1 MLNIQCFKQTNFLS
15 LVSSSKAVLNQ
26 WNPESRVSICAQ
38 AGLQCPYHFWGCP
51 RRFSLIS
58 LFSSFGPAVTW
69 RCPHSAQFLKMPHG
83 LPLERDHQLPRR
95 ARQTCGYRLLP
106 YFFRMGCSQLLLWT
120 LFLSHLF
127 CLVPVCHPLSDSTLA
142 VPSLASK
149 CHLPARTDYVSVKIL
164 VSKSAGWLTWINWKT
179 EVTFYQLVIVRV

>member
-1 MLNIQCFKQTNFLS
+1 MKPWVQSFNLCTSRSSVPLSFLGMPQE
-15 LVSSSKAVLNQ
+15 VLTHKPVFFL
-26 WNPESRVSICAQ
+26 WSRCHLEMSTLRTVLEDASRAATQ
-38 AGLQCPYHFWGCP
+38 
-51 RRFSLIS
+51 
-58 LFSSFGPAVTW
+58 
-69 RCPHSAQFLKMPHG
+69 
-83 LPLERDHQLPRR
+83 ERDHQLPRR